1 MPTLVTGGA
10 GYIGSATVDF
20 LVDHG
25 EPVVVL
31 DNMTEG
37 HYDAVNP
44 EARLYEGN
52 IGDAGL
58 VRSIVDKHRVDAC
71 IHFAAHTNV
80 GVSISE
86 PGRFYANNVGDG
98 LTLLNTLTETGVK
111 HIVFSSTCATYGEP
125 VRVPMDEDHPQHP
138 QSPYGWSKFFVERML
153 EDFDRAYGT
162 RFVGLR
168 YFNAAGATVL
178 RGEDHKPETHIIPLV
193 LFAALGKREGIS
205 VFGTDYGTH
214 DGSCV
219 RDYIHIADLA
229 AAHWRALGYLRRGG
243 KSDFFNLGT
252 GRGQSVLEV
261 IEAARRVSGRKIQVK
276 KEARRPGDAS
286 YLVADAEKAREI
298 LDWEPVY
305 LEIETTIES
314 AWKWHLAHPDGYAK

>member
-44 EARLYEGN
+44 EAKLYEGN

-58 VRSIVDKHRVDAC
+58 VRSIVDEHSVDAC

-298 LDWEPVY
+298 LDWEPAY